1 MADYITQYFKE
12 FDGQSVKFKKHHGDV
27 DKLFACGCHAMLPK
41 YDGNCGVADAYHML
55 SRTGEDYTH
64 STQHIIA
71 AVPRDM
77 VYIGEVWHPD
87 WECSTISGV
96 YRRVPKTP
104 EQQAQAEQLLFIV
117 FDVLTLEEWRDGSSV
132 VPYISRQLRLR
143 EQGPIHAAWDNPYI
157 PQQFGLKPTE
167 AARFFKSNGRFDG
180 VVLYDYWA
188 GYCVGGTVKEGEV
201 IKIKPT
207 FELDLL
213 VVGEHV
219 EKKATKLG
227 GYLVVDLGHGKTNK
241 VASGLTQ
248 EMLAAMSSMPVDDKW
263 SGYLGNIAKVEFM
276 GYTEDGYL
284 REPRFIEFR
293 HDKKVADR

>member
-12 FDGQSVKFKKHHGDV
+12 FGGQSVKFKKHHGDV

-41 YDGNCGVADAYHML
+41 YDGNCGVAVGGYGMS
-55 SRTGEDYTH
+55 SRTDENYTH
-64 STQHIIA
+64 STEHIMA
-71 AVPRDM
+71 AVPAGM

-104 EQQAQAEQLLFIV
+104 EQKAQAEQLLFMV
-117 FDVLTLEEWRDGSSV
+117 FDVLTLDEWRDGAST

-143 EQGPIHAAWDNPYI
+143 EQGPVHAAWDNPYI

-213 VVGEHV
+213 VVGGHAEQ
-219 EKKATKLG
+219 KATKLG
-227 GYLVVDLGHGKTNK
+227 GYLTVRLGRDQTNK

-248 EMLAAMSSMPVDDKW
+248 EMLLHLLSVDW
-263 SGYLGNIAKVEFM
+263 AYNGRIAKVEFM